1 MNARPL
7 IAEIRDYWSTASVS
21 SQLPAWRQLAEMTLL
36 YALRRI
42 GPRYYLQ
49 ARWGRRSIAFK
60 DKWRHVNRWEY
71 LRLIGELNPSAYH
84 KASQHKLIE
93 KSVLTLQKL
102 PTPRFI
108 GYIHPRR
115 GKSADGFPVRT
126 ARQVEDLLSRHC
138 DQTVCFK
145 LVEGW
150 GGTGFSSFLVHS
162 REGRIELLCDNG
174 QPALTVEQWW
184 EINGD
189 TPDGL
194 VVESY
199 LAQHPDLSA
208 LNKSSVNTIRVWV
221 MLSEGSAEILGAY
234 LRVGRAGSQVD
245 NISSGGIVCRVSL
258 HSGEVM
264 EAFDPNRPGV
274 TLDYHPDTGTKMFGF
289 AIPHW
294 DDAKALAVEG
304 ALAFPNIRL
313 AGLDIAIGATGPY
326 IIELNVIAD
335 YIGCAWMDLPLKR
348 AISSAGGYKS
358 RSGR

>member
-7 IAEIRDYWSTASVS
+7 IAEIRDYWSAAADSA
-21 SQLPAWRQLAEMTLL
+21 QLPAWRQLAEMTLL

-60 DKWRHVNRWEY
+60 DKWRHVNRAEY
-71 LRLIGELNPSAYH
+71 LQLISNLNPSAYR

-102 PTPRFI
+102 PTPSFI
-108 GYIHPRR
+108 GYIHPWR
-115 GKSADGFPVRT
+115 GRSALGAPVRT

-138 DQTVCFK
+138 DQIVCFK

-150 GGTGFSSFLVHS
+150 GGTGFSSFLVRS
-162 REGRIELLCDNG
+162 REGRIELLRDNG
-174 QPALTVEQWW
+174 APALTVDQWW
-184 EINGD
+184 ELNSH
-189 TPDGL
+189 TPDGF

-199 LAQHPDLSA
+199 LDQHPDLSS

-221 MLSEGSAEILGAY
+221 MLSEGHARILGAY

-245 NISSGGIVCRVSL
+245 NISSGGIVCQVSVD
-258 HSGEVM
+258 SGEIT

-274 TLDYHPDTGTKMFGF
+274 TLDYHPDTGTPMTRF
-289 AIPHW
+289 AIPYW
-294 DDAKALAVEG
+294 DAAKALAVEG
-304 ALAFPNIRL
+304 TLAFPNIRL

-348 AISSAGGYKS
+348 AMSSL
-358 RSGR
+358 